1 MSVPLLEIKGIKVR
15 YSGLPVLHGVSL
27 AVNAGET
34 VCVVGA
40 NGAGKST
47 ILRAVMGAQR
57 AFEGQIF
64 LRDVKFSACAPKR
77 SCGWESS
84 IFPRKKCSSGRCR
97 SKRT

>member
-15 YSGLPVLHGVSL
+15 YSGLPVLHGLSL
-27 AVNAGET
+27 SVNAGET

-47 ILRAVMGAQR
+47 ILRAIMGAQR

-64 LRDVKFSACAPKR
+64 FAGRIKSCAPGFIVQVR
-77 SCGWESS
+77 TARAGR
-84 IFPRKKCSSGRCR
+84 PTGSGLPQA
-97 SKRT
+97 S